1 MNDFFTT
8 EALRA
13 ALGSA
18 APSRVLAEA
27 VTDSTNAAARRAFV
41 AGLDTP
47 ALFAAAE
54 QTAGRGRLGRQFLSP
69 AGTGVYF
76 SYFQPLAASPESVLH
91 ITCAAG
97 VAVRRGILAATGC
110 DTRIKW
116 VNDLRLGA
124 RKVCGIL
131 AEAPVMGD
139 RFGLIIGI
147 GINLRPI
154 AFPPE
159 LADIA
164 GSLGN
169 TDCRRV
175 DLIAAC
181 VRELRALLALP
192 AEVWLPEYRAYSC
205 TLGTSVCILRDGA
218 AVAEGIAE
226 DIRPDGALLL
236 RQPDGSLLPI
246 ASGEVSVRPWGS
258 APNLA

>member
-1 MNDFFTT
+1 
-8 EALRA
+8 
-13 ALGSA
+13 
-18 APSRVLAEA
+18 
-27 VTDSTNAAARRAFV
+27 
-41 AGLDTP
+41 
-47 ALFAAAE
+47 
-54 QTAGRGRLGRQFLSP
+54 
-69 AGTGVYF
+69 
-76 SYFQPLAASPESVLH
+76 
-91 ITCAAG
+91 
-97 VAVRRGILAATGC
+97 
-110 DTRIKW
+110 
-116 VNDLRLGA
+116 
-124 RKVCGIL
+124 
-131 AEAPVMGD
+131 MGD

-246 ASGEVSVRPWGS
+246 ASGEVSVRDLG
-258 APNLA
+258 

>member
-1 MNDFFTT
+1 M
-8 EALRA
+8 
-13 ALGSA
+13 
-18 APSRVLAEA
+18 
-27 VTDSTNAAARRAFV
+27 
-41 AGLDTP
+41 
-47 ALFAAAE
+47 
-54 QTAGRGRLGRQFLSP
+54 
-69 AGTGVYF
+69 
-76 SYFQPLAASPESVLH
+76 
-91 ITCAAG
+91 
-97 VAVRRGILAATGC
+97 
-110 DTRIKW
+110 
-116 VNDLRLGA
+116 RLGA

-131 AEAPVMGD
+131 AEAPVIGD

-246 ASGEVSVRPWGS
+246 ASGEVSVRDRG
-258 APNLA
+258 